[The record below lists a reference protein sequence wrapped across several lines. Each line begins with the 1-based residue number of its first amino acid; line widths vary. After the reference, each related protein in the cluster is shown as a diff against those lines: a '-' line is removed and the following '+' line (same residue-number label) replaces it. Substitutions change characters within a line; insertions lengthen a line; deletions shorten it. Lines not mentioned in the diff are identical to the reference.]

1 MRNFDDSGTTGNETG
16 SVGRRCP
23 ECGSLVENSF
33 RFCPECGLFVPGT
46 TSGFRAERDELD
58 DEVVRD
64 YDPPEEDFPVDDG
77 EDDYDDED
85 EDEYDGVVSA
95 SYEPRPQRR
104 EPLRSN
110 AAMAGAG
117 YREFNAAIGARKTQR
132 DRKGGVFLVVLFF
145 LFVGVLGGGVYW
157 FLQQAG
163 KIPYESSGGKPV
175 AKQPVQPPATREEA
189 SVQPLATPGGAPLDL
204 TSLPGSQPLPVS
216 SPVMTDA
223 LEILRPTRGVVIG
236 SGVNLRGSHSVSSS
250 VVGKVTAGNE
260 VEVLESWAGDE
271 GTEVVTLADVD
282 LIAADGKTL
291 RLAKGRGLSVL
302 SGPDPNGLIKVA
314 LPDDRAKTPYTLSA
328 TTVTAP
334 HSWPWYKI
342 RPRGG
347 REGWIFGKFIAV
359 FNPMDNSLSSNVY
372 DRALHTFGETKEG
385 LMASLG
391 APLKSSVK
399 KVTVSGFDA
408 DEDTLGYD
416 GLTAVLLTSGGLT
429 EVKSLTLLSPKHSL
443 DGGLAVGLE
452 RLAVLS
458 ILGLPNAM
466 ERGSEVYRL
475 DARTGIRVRYENYTV
490 KTLHIGNL

>member
-1 MRNFDDSGTTGNETG
+1 M
-16 SVGRRCP
+16 
-23 ECGSLVENSF
+23 
-33 RFCPECGLFVPGT
+33 
-46 TSGFRAERDELD
+46 
-58 DEVVRD
+58 
-64 YDPPEEDFPVDDG
+64 
-77 EDDYDDED
+77 
-85 EDEYDGVVSA
+85 
-95 SYEPRPQRR
+95 
-104 EPLRSN
+104 
-110 AAMAGAG
+110 
-117 YREFNAAIGARKTQR
+117 
-132 DRKGGVFLVVLFF
+132 
-145 LFVGVLGGGVYW
+145 
-157 FLQQAG
+157 
-163 KIPYESSGGKPV
+163 

-359 FNPMDNSLSSNVY
+359 FSPMDNSLSSNVY

-399 KVTVSGFDA
+399 KVTVPGFDA
-408 DEDTLGYD
+408 DEDTPGYD